1 MMTHSYR
8 RMAALGLFISV
19 LGFSQQVPIDEP
31 HLIPFPGLRFGIS
44 YFSLIPTQNL
54 LIEASPPGWT
64 DQDTLRGVLASF
76 ELELL
81 RYRWLDHILE
91 SANMDAY
98 SSLDYTLTNQI
109 GNRELP
115 GSYPASFL
123 VNGVGMSGFHMNMA
137 IRSFMLSHHFKYN
150 YSRRGSFMASLG
162 TGLGHLTLYNNSS
175 GVRILESSGLA
186 FELGLGWKYTLLG
199 RPGKRLRLGLDL
211 GYSIRNFDL
220 TDQSKSLS
228 LSDGS
233 AGPVSPIKSIS
244 LNTPDLKVSIDFG
257 ELLFASYTPYRDPFK
272 LGLLNLT
279 VGFGIINYRNGVTYH
294 LDSTQTSLSIPFLGT
309 ISKNYDLQLIK
320 YNWPFHFIRQANIDV
335 FSGVGI
341 RSWKIF
347 QNADLPEGWARDLTD
362 GSAEFSAMRFAPKIF
377 DIYLNHEVLYPLGPN
392 LYIKARGGTGFATL
406 TLYEN
411 NLLDRLIDANGLTWQ
426 VGTGVGYTVKGDG
439 SSRVSFGLNV
449 DYYHQAFEIDMS
461 ASNLSAVNPGEIIP
475 ITYLN
480 LSQPVYSFSIGLM
493 FGGYPNAAKKA
504 HDAFLA
510 KRYSKALELQQ
521 ELLNLNPTHHNK
533 KAILIEKQMV
543 EDSLVTRYYHDV
555 RTILSQGKIENAF
568 ALIQQGDTP
577 PGVDVERGVR
587 EMKIEIA
594 DRALI
599 LVSEA
604 LKVLDYER
612 AEDMILLALKSDP
625 ATYQIAQV
633 LLARSYIIRATIL
646 YGSGVYG
653 RSLYW
658 LKQADG
664 LTDRYSMITNKLRQ
678 KIGDGKLDD
687 ANEGILKEDRQMV
700 YESMQ
705 DAKFLN
711 PILSEVVDEHLKDL
725 EAAMKYADEQQIA
738 PLKRMAIDN
747 LLEDVAGLDPENFVP
762 RIGMKG
768 SLIARYIGQPQRKF
782 HEGEYELYI
791 YPKSKEVEVWLYL
804 RDGVIER
811 IEYPKK

>member
-1 MMTHSYR
+1 
-8 RMAALGLFISV
+8 
-19 LGFSQQVPIDEP
+19 
-31 HLIPFPGLRFGIS
+31 
-44 YFSLIPTQNL
+44 
-54 LIEASPPGWT
+54 
-64 DQDTLRGVLASF
+64 
-76 ELELL
+76 
-81 RYRWLDHILE
+81 
-91 SANMDAY
+91 
-98 SSLDYTLTNQI
+98 
-109 GNRELP
+109 
-115 GSYPASFL
+115 
-123 VNGVGMSGFHMNMA
+123 
-137 IRSFMLSHHFKYN
+137 
-150 YSRRGSFMASLG
+150 
-162 TGLGHLTLYNNSS
+162 
-175 GVRILESSGLA
+175 
-186 FELGLGWKYTLLG
+186 
-199 RPGKRLRLGLDL
+199 
-211 GYSIRNFDL
+211 
-220 TDQSKSLS
+220 
-228 LSDGS
+228 
-233 AGPVSPIKSIS
+233 
-244 LNTPDLKVSIDFG
+244 
-257 ELLFASYTPYRDPFK
+257 
-272 LGLLNLT
+272 
-279 VGFGIINYRNGVTYH
+279 
-294 LDSTQTSLSIPFLGT
+294 
-309 ISKNYDLQLIK
+309 
-320 YNWPFHFIRQANIDV
+320 
-335 FSGVGI
+335 
-341 RSWKIF
+341 
-347 QNADLPEGWARDLTD
+347 
-362 GSAEFSAMRFAPKIF
+362 
-377 DIYLNHEVLYPLGPN
+377 
-392 LYIKARGGTGFATL
+392 
-406 TLYEN
+406 
-411 NLLDRLIDANGLTWQ
+411 
-426 VGTGVGYTVKGDG
+426 
-439 SSRVSFGLNV
+439 
-449 DYYHQAFEIDMS
+449 
-461 ASNLSAVNPGEIIP
+461 
-475 ITYLN
+475 
-480 LSQPVYSFSIGLM
+480 
-493 FGGYPNAAKKA
+493 
-504 HDAFLA
+504 
-510 KRYSKALELQQ
+510 
-521 ELLNLNPTHHNK
+521 LNLNPTHHNK